1 MNWEEFRLSKRL
13 NFSGAETAELYRLL
27 ADIDSVKK
35 GWGIVGKFQPATVDR
50 FIQSV
55 IVTSTGASNRIEGNR
70 LSDEEVEELYHNLR
84 IQKLK
89 TRDEQEVAGYL
100 EMLQLIFG
108 NLAELELNESLIL
121 DFHSKMLRHCEKDE
135 RHRGRYKFG
144 SNRVEAKDAAGNVIG
159 VIFDPTPPHLV
170 EKEIRELLDWYLWA
184 RENEFR
190 HPLLLLGNFLFEYLA
205 IHPFQDGN
213 GRTSRLLTN
222 FLLLKEGYEFAKVIS
237 HEKLI
242 EGNKADYY
250 RALNV
255 TQRSWKTENE
265 DIAPW
270 IRFFLTTLS
279 IQANKALELLEA
291 EDEEELLSLNQRRVL
306 DVAVRSGSDGFNRGQ
321 IIKELSLAPS
331 TAEKAIRKLVAMG
344 KVEKFGQGRGT
355 RYRVVQ

>member
-1 MNWEEFRLSKRL
+1 MNWEDFRLSRRL
-13 NFSGAETAELYRLL
+13 DFSAADTAQLYRLL

-35 GWGIVGKFQPATVDR
+35 GWGIVGKFQPATVER

-55 IVTSTGASNRIEGNR
+55 IVTSTGASNRIEGNK
-70 LSDEEVEELYHNLR
+70 LSDDEVEELYRNLR

-100 EMLQLIFG
+100 EMLQLVFG
-108 NLAELELNESLIL
+108 NLEELELSESLIL

-144 SNRVEAKDAAGNVIG
+144 SNRVEAKDAEGNVIG

-170 EKEIRELLDWYLWA
+170 EKEVRELLDWYEWA
-184 RENEFR
+184 GTTEFR

-222 FLLLKEGYEFAKVIS
+222 FLLLKNGYEFAKVIS

-255 TQRSWKTENE
+255 TQRSWKTEQE
-265 DIAPW
+265 DVTPW
-270 IRFFLTTLS
+270 LLFFLKTLS
-279 IQANKALELLEA
+279 MQADKALHLVEE
-291 EDEEELLSLNQRRVL
+291 ESEEELLSLNQRKVL
-306 DVAVRSGSDGFNRGQ
+306 EIALRSGEEGFSRGQ
-321 IIKELSLAPS
+321 VIKELSLAPS
-331 TAEKAIRKLVAMG
+331 TAEKAIRKLVAM
-344 KVEKFGQGRGT
+344 KKIEKFGQGRGT
-355 RYRVVQ
+355 RYRVIH